1 MRTLSIAESVTK
13 EAIAMLIDLAEQGE
27 IDPWDVQVI
36 DVVDRFLAKLFND
49 DRRDLYESGH
59 ALLYASMLILLKAN
73 SLTQSQMTFAEG
85 EELESEDVEFL
96 QSELPLELPHNFEG
110 RLQRRPVALPPQQRR
125 ITLQELIAQLEA
137 IAILVDQ
144 KSERRLR
151 PRQPKMARQAAMRA
165 IAKLAHK
172 ENLSE
177 IIMELD
183 RYFMENPDLDIEISD
198 LASVFDDRVG
208 VFWGLL
214 FLSSQSKVE
223 LFQEEFYGKIQ
234 VVPIKQDREPHFSR
248 DTIGVP
254 IQEAS

>member
-1 MRTLSIAESVTK
+1 MTLSIAESVTK

-73 SLTQSQMTFAEG
+73 SLTQSQMALTEG
-85 EELESEDVEFL
+85 DELEDGEFL
-96 QSELPLELPHNFEG
+96 QSELPLELPYNFEG

-125 ITLQELIAQLEA
+125 ITLKELIAQLEA

-144 KSERRLR
+144 KSDKRAR
-151 PRQPKMARQAAMRA
+151 PREPKMGRQAAMRA

-177 IIMELD
+177 IIMDLD

-198 LASVFDDRVG
+198 LAAVFDDRVG

-234 VVPIKQDREPHFSR
+234 VVPIKQDQVPHFNR
-248 DTIGVP
+248 NTIGTP

>member
-1 MRTLSIAESVTK
+1 MTVSIAESVTK
-13 EAIAMLIDLAEQGE
+13 EAIAMLIDLAERGE

-36 DVVDRFLAKLFND
+36 DVVDRFLARLFND

-73 SLTQSQMTFAEG
+73 SLSQAQMALEEG
-85 EELESEDVEFL
+85 EAFEGEDPEFL
-96 QSELPLELPHNFEG
+96 QEGMQLELPYNFEQ

-137 IAILVDQ
+137 IAVLVDQ
-144 KSERRLR
+144 KSDRKLKA
-151 PRQPKMARQAAMRA
+151 RQPKVNRQAAIRA

-177 IIMELD
+177 IIMDLD
-183 RYFMENPDLDIEISD
+183 RYFAENPDIDIEISD
-198 LASVFDDRVG
+198 LAEIFNDKIG

-223 LFQEEFYGKIQ
+223 LSQTEFYGKIQ
-234 VVPIKQDREPHFSR
+234 VTPLQQDRQPHFSR
-248 DTIGVP
+248 DTIDAP

>member
-1 MRTLSIAESVTK
+1 MTVSIAESVTK
-13 EAIAMLIDLAEQGE
+13 EAIAMLIDLAERGE

-73 SLTQSQMTFAEG
+73 SLSQAQMALEEG
-85 EELESEDVEFL
+85 EAFAGEDPEFL
-96 QSELPLELPHNFEG
+96 QEELQLELPYNFEQ

-137 IAILVDQ
+137 IAVLVDQ
-144 KSERRLR
+144 KSERKLR
-151 PRQPKMARQAAMRA
+151 ARQPKVARQAAIRA

-177 IIMELD
+177 IIMDLD
-183 RYFMENPDLDIEISD
+183 RYFAENPDLEIEISD
-198 LASVFDDRVG
+198 LAEIFNDKIG

-223 LFQEEFYGKIQ
+223 LLQTEFYGKIQ
-234 VVPIKQDREPHFSR
+234 VTPLQQDRQPHFSR
-248 DTIGVP
+248 DAIGEP

>member
-1 MRTLSIAESVTK
+1 MTLSIAESVTK
-13 EAIAMLIDLAEQGE
+13 EAIAMLINLAEQGE

-36 DVVDRFLAKLFND
+36 DVIDRFLAKLFND

-73 SLTQSQMTFAEG
+73 SLSQSQIALEG
-85 EELESEDVEFL
+85 DELESGDQEFL
-96 QSELPLELPHNFEG
+96 QSELPLDLPYNFEG

-144 KSERRLR
+144 KSDKRPR

-183 RYFMENPDLDIEISD
+183 RYFMENPDMDIEISD
-198 LASVFDDRVG
+198 LAAVFDDRVG

-223 LFQEEFYGKIQ
+223 LFQSEFYGKIQ
-234 VVPIKQDREPHFSR
+234 VMPIKQDREPHFNR
-248 DTIGVP
+248 DTIGLP

>member
-1 MRTLSIAESVTK
+1 MTVSIAESVTK
-13 EAIAMLIDLAEQGE
+13 EAIAMLIDLAERGE
-27 IDPWDVQVI
+27 VDPWDVQVI
-36 DVVDRFLAKLFND
+36 DVVDRFLARLFND

-73 SLTQSQMTFAEG
+73 SLSQAQMALEEGDTLEG
-85 EELESEDVEFL
+85 EDPDFL
-96 QSELPLELPHNFEG
+96 QEELQLELPYNFEK

-137 IAILVDQ
+137 IAVLVDQ
-144 KSERRLR
+144 KSDRKLR
-151 PRQPKMARQAAMRA
+151 ARQPKVTRQAAIRA

-177 IIMELD
+177 IIMDLD
-183 RYFMENPDLDIEISD
+183 RYFAENPDIDIEISD
-198 LASVFDDRVG
+198 LAEIFNDKIG

-223 LFQEEFYGKIQ
+223 LSQAEFYGKIQ
-234 VVPIKQDREPHFSR
+234 VTPLKQDRQPHFSR
-248 DTIGVP
+248 DTIGEP

>member
-1 MRTLSIAESVTK
+1 MTVSIAESVTK
-13 EAIAMLIDLAEQGE
+13 EAIAMLIDLAGRGE

-36 DVVDRFLAKLFND
+36 DVVDRFLSKLFDD

-73 SLTQSQMTFAEG
+73 SLSQSQMAFAEG
-85 EELESEDVEFL
+85 EEFEAGDTEFL
-96 QSELPLELPHNFEG
+96 QSELQLELPHNFEG
-110 RLQRRPVALPPQQRR
+110 RLQRRPVALPPQQRQ

-137 IAILVDQ
+137 ISILVDQ
-144 KSERRLR
+144 QSDKKPRL
-151 PRQPKMARQAAMRA
+151 RQPKVTRQAAIRA

-177 IIMELD
+177 IIMDLD
-183 RYFMENPDLDIEISD
+183 RYFAENPDIDIEISD
-198 LASVFDDRVG
+198 LAAIFNDRIG

-223 LFQEEFYGKIQ
+223 LFQAEFYGKIQ
-234 VVPIKQDREPHFSR
+234 VMPLKQNCEPHFSR
-248 DTIGVP
+248 DTIGEP